1 MFFIFL
7 AAGRGMMKHLPK
19 FGLVRSW
26 YKFFMLL
33 IIYGVN
39 VAAFVAGLA
48 KAADDVDET
57 HKEFWANI
65 QAFLMTLSYVPSA
78 ANCLHEPNEKEKA
91 RNVFKFFSAEPGDRH
106 GTNKDNEGG
115 HKKNALHNP
124 LVENIAAPAPMLNI
138 TCPPQVCPTLEV
150 ERDEVLRW

>member
-1 MFFIFL
+1 MARPILEQANAAQPIDSAHIRNFSDMFFIFL

-65 QAFLMTLSYVPSA
+65 QAFLMTLSYVYLYHISKGCA
-78 ANCLHEPNEKEKA
+78 ASFLGA
-91 RNVFKFFSAEPGDRH
+91 MS
-106 GTNKDNEGG
+106 
-115 HKKNALHNP
+115 
-124 LVENIAAPAPMLNI
+124 
-138 TCPPQVCPTLEV
+138 
-150 ERDEVLRW
+150 EVLGM